1 MTPAEEPGWISRAD
15 AFSGPNPMRTSCPFW
30 MVHGTETDD
39 ELRDFMGVVH
49 RFGFEG
55 VTLHPYDFKGLLEE
69 THWKQ
74 WQVIVE
80 AARKLGLTV

>member
-1 MTPAEEPGWISRAD
+1 MQ
-15 AFSGPNPMRTSCPFW
+15 
-30 MVHGTETDD
+30 
-39 ELRDFMGVVH
+39 LRDFMGVVH